1 MQEARQR
8 LHKQVQT
15 EFYEKIQHPISA
27 LPLVRSRP
35 RPPPPSI
42 GKAWK
47 TMLAH
52 SFGQAVWQLCP
63 GHGGWPKPME
73 NATLSFLSEYSKRA
87 LQQAEKAL
95 FSPQDFNDVVQQSTS
110 EDDDDEEGLI

>member
-1 MQEARQR
+1 
-8 LHKQVQT
+8 
-15 EFYEKIQHPISA
+15 
-27 LPLVRSRP
+27 
-35 RPPPPSI
+35 
-42 GKAWK
+42 
-47 TMLAH
+47 
-52 SFGQAVWQLCP
+52 
-63 GHGGWPKPME
+63 ME